1 MMEMQLKKI
10 RHGDTQEMA
19 QIYSDYRDEFIG
31 FMRNRYGCEKGE
43 AKEIY
48 QMSILA
54 LHENIMNERLTEL
67 RSSIKT
73 YLFAIGKNK
82 FLELKNSNQR
92 FLHGYDFEVLRKAE
106 ENAGMKEE
114 TEKQLNVV
122 EQCLEEIGDPAKSL
136 LELYYY
142 HGLSME
148 EICSRLGYKNSS
160 TVKNL
165 KYKFLNRL
173 RKLYNEKNGE
183 RRGDE
188 S

>member
-1 MMEMQLKKI
+1 MLQLEKI
-10 RHGDTQEMA
+10 KNGDSQEMA
-19 QIYSDYRDEFIG
+19 QIYSDYKDEFIG
-31 FMRNRYGCEKGE
+31 FMRNRYGCDQTE
-43 AKEIY
+43 ARDIY

-54 LHENIMNERLTEL
+54 LQENIINGKLTEL

-82 FLELKNSNQR
+82 FLETRNSNQR
-92 FLHGYDFEVLRKAE
+92 FLHGYDFEVLKKSE
-106 ENAGMKEE
+106 ELDKEKQE
-114 TEKQLNVV
+114 TEVKLGIV
-122 EQCLEEIGDPAKSL
+122 ESCLQEIGDPARSL

-148 EICSRLGYKNSS
+148 EIALKLGYKNSS

-173 RKLYNEKNGE
+173 RKVYMEQAE
-183 RRGDE
+183 RREDE
-188 S
+188 Q